1 MATTKSKPAWRAQWL
16 LPGLL
21 ALALPVLAQQT
32 TERFIPI
39 GQSPG
44 ISGQY
49 SMMGTVRE
57 FDASTG
63 ILQVEN
69 ADGRKAYRVTA
80 QTRIW
85 IDRSA
90 SRRSSLVGKRGDLA
104 AGRLVEV
111 MYRRNDPQLADWIK
125 IEAN

>member
-1 MATTKSKPAWRAQWL
+1 MRQMIFGNFRSAGWCL
-16 LPGLL
+16 LVLLL
-21 ALALPVLAQQT
+21 ALPAGAQQT

-44 ISGQY
+44 ISGKL
-49 SMMGTVRE
+49 STIGTIGA
-57 FDASTG
+57 FDAAGGT
-63 ILQVEN
+63 LRV
-69 ADGRKAYRVTA
+69 DGGDGSKTYRVTA

-90 SRRSSLVGKRGDLA
+90 SRQASLLGDRDDLA

-111 MYRRNDPQLADWIK
+111 MHRRDDPQLADWIK
-125 IEAN
+125 LEAN

>member
-1 MATTKSKPAWRAQWL
+1 MKFL

-39 GQSPG
+39 GRSPG
-44 ISGQY
+44 ISGQL
-49 SMMGTVRE
+49 STMGTLRE
-57 FDASTG
+57 FDASAG
-63 ILQVEN
+63 ILRVEGE
-69 ADGRKAYRVTA
+69 DGRRTYRLTA
-80 QTRIW
+80 ETRIW

-90 SRRSSLVGKRGDLA
+90 SRQPSLVGDRDDLA

-111 MYRRNDPQLADWIK
+111 MHRRDDPQLADWIK
-125 IEAN
+125 LEAN

>member
-1 MATTKSKPAWRAQWL
+1 MKFILPAL
-16 LPGLL
+16 LV
-21 ALALPVLAQQT
+21 LALPAFAQQT

-44 ISGQY
+44 ISGQL

-57 FDASTG
+57 FDASAG
-63 ILQVEN
+63 ILRVES
-69 ADGRKAYRVTA
+69 AEGSKAYRLTA

-90 SRRSSLVGKRGDLA
+90 SRQSSLVGSRDDLA
-104 AGRLVEV
+104 VGRLVEV
-111 MYRRNDPQLADWIK
+111 MHRRDDAQLADWIK
-125 IEAN
+125 VEAN

>member
-1 MATTKSKPAWRAQWL
+1 MATTKSRPGRRAKWL

-21 ALALPVLAQQT
+21 ALALPAFAQQT

-49 SMMGTVRE
+49 STIGTLRE
-57 FDASTG
+57 FDAASG
-63 ILQVEN
+63 VLLVDDD
-69 ADGRKAYRVTA
+69 DGQKRYLVTPT
-80 QTRIW
+80 TRIW

-90 SRRSSLVGKRGDLA
+90 SDRSNLVGSRDDLA
-104 AGRLVEV
+104 AGRRIEV
-111 MYRRNDPQLADWIK
+111 MYRRDDPGQADWIK
-125 IEAN
+125 IAAN